1 MPKKMLVVAQAAL
14 LIGFARDLQV
24 AGRRGREMLMR
35 LLRMMEF
42 LMIGI
47 LLNC

>member
-1 MPKKMLVVAQAAL
+1 MTKKVLVVAQAVL
-14 LIGFARDLQV
+14 LINFARDLQV

-35 LLRMMEF
+35 LLRIMEF
-42 LMIGI
+42 LMIDI